1 MINYARLI
9 TKLADVAITFQRATH
24 FLYQVRR
31 KKLGKEDE
39 KINNKSSF
47 FSFPS
52 SRQKEKVNQTIFYH

>member
-39 KINNKSSF
+39 KILTTSPPFFLFPLSSK
-47 FSFPS
+47 
-52 SRQKEKVNQTIFYH
+52 RKVNQTIFYH